1 MLKFIAIFILL
12 ASNNASINTTP
23 INNSSINDTLLNNSS
38 LDDWL
43 NNSSKLNFT
52 TPPDLLLAD
61 IKYDDLELAG
71 KIFSEKPMTGDLS
84 LNSINSQAMDSSD
97 YTSYNPE
104 LPDGRMEGGC
114 SEPICTEDGIC
125 SSVCYD

>member
-12 ASNNASINTTP
+12 ASNNASINTTS

-38 LDDWL
+38 SVDDWF

-61 IKYDDLELAG
+61 IRYDDLELAG
-71 KIFSEKPMTGDLS
+71 KIFPTEKPMT
-84 LNSINSQAMDSSD
+84 
-97 YTSYNPE
+97 
-104 LPDGRMEGGC
+104 
-114 SEPICTEDGIC
+114 EDMQ
-125 SSVCYD
+125 VLTDPLERKFRNLY